1 MVSISSF
8 PIHIE
13 NDLSFKNNQK
23 YFLNLLFLIVEDVKR
38 NLNFCV
44 RRIKTSNLVLQSV
57 RVD

>member
-23 YFLNLLFLIVEDVKR
+23 YFLNLLFLIVEEIKR
-38 NLNFCV
+38 NLNFCG
-44 RRIKTSNLVLQSV
+44 RHIKTSNLVLQSV